1 MTKNKNKTQDKS
13 ESPSSEIQVKAESSA
28 VEAQNKKESVAV
40 DHSLALKV
48 AEEVIRMRTRM
59 SNMSDDIVGLKALK
73 KALDRLEEKLND
85 LEYEIINLV
94 GQPYNEGLTV
104 QARFVVSSDLQTG
117 EREIAKM
124 HKPQVNYKGTLIQSA
139 EVEVNFGE

>member
-1 MTKNKNKTQDKS
+1 
-13 ESPSSEIQVKAESSA
+13 
-28 VEAQNKKESVAV
+28 
-40 DHSLALKV
+40 
-48 AEEVIRMRTRM
+48 M

-104 QARFVVSSDLQTG
+104 QARFVASSDLQAG
-117 EREIAKM
+117 ERIIAKM
-124 HKPQVNYKGTLIQSA
+124 HKPQVNYKGMLIQSA